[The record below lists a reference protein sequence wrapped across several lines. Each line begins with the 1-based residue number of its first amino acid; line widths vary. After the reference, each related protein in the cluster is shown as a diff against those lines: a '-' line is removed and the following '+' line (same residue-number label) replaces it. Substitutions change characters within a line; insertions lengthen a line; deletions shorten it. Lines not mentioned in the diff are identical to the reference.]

1 MRLDKRAQL
10 APRHLLLHFFQEY
23 RSPRLLCVP
32 LKTSHHRQ
40 CPLLF
45 VRRCHPGETY
55 SILPVERENLIR
67 VSLKPKFSGRLIA
80 ALKRCAT
87 QKAKGSRH
95 LQSEG
100 ATTTTMLRSRLR
112 STGSALRWSRGGRK
126 PRSRFWRGRWRFLTT
141 RLVRFL

>member
-55 SILPVERENLIR
+55 SILPVEREDLIR
-67 VSLKPKFSGRLIA
+67 VSLARKTPFNSGR
-80 ALKRCAT
+80 
-87 QKAKGSRH
+87 
-95 LQSEG
+95 EY
-100 ATTTTMLRSRLR
+100 
-112 STGSALRWSRGGRK
+112 
-126 PRSRFWRGRWRFLTT
+126 LTT
-141 RLVRFL
+141 LISCARPDENDLKTTQVNLSMAL